1 MRIDQIVRRV
11 GASLLLTLAMEPT
24 SSSAQNFPDRLVR
37 IVVPYPAGGGVDGMA
52 RALGD
57 SLSKIWKQPV
67 IIENKPGASTMIGG
81 EFVARAPADGYILF
95 LTSDSSITS
104 NPFLFPNAKFNP
116 VKDFAPITQLIE
128 LNQLVV
134 LHPSV
139 PANSLKELVTLSKAK
154 KGTLNYGSYGL
165 GSQPH
170 LLFEMLRAQAGADIM
185 QIPYRGIAPAITAT
199 LAGDVQMTLGGW
211 SVTAGHIKAGKLK
224 PIAISKTKRQKELPD
239 VPTLQEAGF
248 PDIDPQSWFGLFA
261 PSGTPKK
268 AVVEKIQ
275 RDVGAV
281 FAEPEF
287 QGRLKTLAFEPVVST
302 PDAFA
307 KFIADD
313 LFYKQ
318 KLISTTGIKAE

>member
-1 MRIDQIVRRV
+1 MVRK
-11 GASLLLTLAMEPT
+11 LAAAILFAAAMLPAT
-24 SSSAQNFPDRLVR
+24 SFAQDFPNRLVR

-52 RALGD
+52 RSLGEG
-57 SLSKIWKQPV
+57 LSQIWNQPV
-67 IIENKPGASTMIGG
+67 IVENKPGASTMIGG
-81 EFVARAPADGYILF
+81 EFVARAPADGYTLL

-104 NPFLFPNAKFNP
+104 NPFLFPNAKFDP

-139 PANSLKELVTLSKAK
+139 PANSLKELVALSKEK
-154 KGTLNYGSYGL
+154 KGTLNYGSYGV

-170 LLFEMLRAQAGADIM
+170 LLFEMLRAQSGAEIL

-224 PIAISKTKRQKELPD
+224 AIAISKRERQKELPD
-239 VPTLQEAGF
+239 VPTLREAGF
-248 PDIDPQSWFGLFA
+248 PEIDPQSWFGLFA
-261 PSGTPKK
+261 PAGTPRP
-268 AVVEKIQ
+268 VIDRIQ
-275 RDVGAV
+275 KDVATV
-281 FAEPEF
+281 FADPRF
-287 QGRLKTLAFEPVVST
+287 QQKLTALAFTAAISA
-302 PDAFA
+302 PDDFA

-313 LFYKQ
+313 LAYKR
-318 KLISTTGIKAE
+318 KLIAVTGIKAE

>member
-1 MRIDQIVRRV
+1 MTIGQIVRR
-11 GASLLLTLAMEPT
+11 ASAALLSTLALQPT
-24 SSSAQNFPDRLVR
+24 PSSAQNYPDRLVR
-37 IVVPYPAGGGVDGMA
+37 IVVPYPAGGGVDGIA

-57 SLSKIWKQPV
+57 SLSRIWSQPV
-67 IIENKPGASTMIGG
+67 VIENKPGASTMIGG
-81 EFVARAPADGYILF
+81 EFVARALADGYTLF
-95 LTSDSSITS
+95 VTSDSSITS

-134 LHPSV
+134 LNPSV
-139 PANSLKELVTLSKAK
+139 PANSLKELVTLSKEK
-154 KGTLNYGSYGL
+154 KGTLNYGSYGV

-170 LLFEMLRAQAGADIM
+170 LLFEMLRAQAGAEIM

-224 PIAISKTKRQKELPD
+224 PIAISKKERQKELPD
-239 VPTLQEAGF
+239 VPTLREAGF

-261 PSGTPKK
+261 PAGTPK
-268 AVVEKIQ
+268 AVVEKVQ
-275 RDVGAV
+275 KDVAAV
-281 FAEPEF
+281 FAEPAF
-287 QGRLKTLAFEPVVST
+287 QGRLKTLAFEPVAST

-307 KFIADD
+307 KFIAAD
-313 LFYKQ
+313 LVYKQ
-318 KLISTTGIKAE
+318 KLIATTGIKAE